1 MFIYSICGGQI
12 VRQAS
17 NLLVL
22 TLYVIHFPNLD
33 KACDL
38 YLNNGKGDEVLLER
52 LVYILACRLCLSCR
66 FY

>member
-1 MFIYSICGGQI
+1 MSFYSIYGRQI

-22 TLYVIHFPNLD
+22 TLYVIHFPSLD

-38 YLNNGKGDEVLLER
+38 YLNNGKGDVVLLER
-52 LVYILACRLCLSCR
+52 LVSILACRLCPSCR